1 MTGATGLRLFVVCLR
16 HTTKPLLHSAKGLPM
31 ATHKKADSATKKS
44 RQRALCRVL
53 FVEHMV
59 KVSVFRW
66 AHNKVFAICQKT
78 LGKHRYRYKKNIGR
92 GPTGQLPPRPVLIIK
107 LQVAQAWQG
116 MSELAAMLDWR
127 IEEKS
132 YSQRLSCQSDMYCFS
147 HKCMPCL

>member
-78 LGKHRYRYKKNIGR
+78 LGKHRYRYKKKYWER
-92 GPTGQLPPRPVLIIK
+92 THRPAAAPARPYH
-107 LQVAQAWQG
+107 QVASRTG
-116 MSELAAMLDWR
+116 MARHVRA
-127 IEEKS
+127 
-132 YSQRLSCQSDMYCFS
+132 CS
-147 HKCMPCL
+147 HVGLENRGKIIFPAPLMPI